1 MCIRDRYNR
10 QLHRDETD
18 AIHAKANGNAAEEKK
33 LTDAACY
40 RVQCW
45 AQYSP
50 NSDEWAAKYVSSE
63 AAAKLVPE
71 LQWVDS
77 QKALSGLF
85 DYTPVERGL
94 DYAKSQ
100 ADMAKRGAVNLG
112 KEALRQVVNLPRDF
126 ANKMQSD
133 AWRKMS
139 ESPADL
145 IVQGVANGLSAIVG
159 IGGGEPPAASPGA
172 VLANPAARQ
181 AANASLSATA
191 DRPPNAI
198 ASTSGGDGN
207 SSGSNI
213 QQNKAKGDAFENSVA
228 KSYQDQYPEVGQ
240 QVTIR
245 TGDGTRTR
253 LDILARDQDG
263 KIICAE
269 CKSSDTAP
277 LTRNQKAGFP
287 QIEETGGVIVGKGKP
302 GFEGGTV
309 IPPTKVDIVRP
320 PSGSGAK

>member
-1 MCIRDRYNR
+1 EARAAAKQAHEDGNEELAKQYAADADKWKEGGEYRAALHMAGGALVAGLGGGSAIGGAVGAGAASLAAPKLTELADKVSSAMGGGAAGQMVGNVVANVAAGAVGSVGGSSGAFMGSNADRYNR

-112 KEALRQVVNLPRDF
+112 KEALRQVVNLPR
-126 ANKMQSD
+126 
-133 AWRKMS
+133 
-139 ESPADL
+139 
-145 IVQGVANGLSAIVG
+145 
-159 IGGGEPPAASPGA
+159 
-172 VLANPAARQ
+172 
-181 AANASLSATA
+181 
-191 DRPPNAI
+191 
-198 ASTSGGDGN
+198 
-207 SSGSNI
+207 
-213 QQNKAKGDAFENSVA
+213 
-228 KSYQDQYPEVGQ
+228 
-240 QVTIR
+240 
-245 TGDGTRTR
+245 
-253 LDILARDQDG
+253 
-263 KIICAE
+263 
-269 CKSSDTAP
+269 
-277 LTRNQKAGFP
+277 
-287 QIEETGGVIVGKGKP
+287 
-302 GFEGGTV
+302 
-309 IPPTKVDIVRP
+309 
-320 PSGSGAK
+320 